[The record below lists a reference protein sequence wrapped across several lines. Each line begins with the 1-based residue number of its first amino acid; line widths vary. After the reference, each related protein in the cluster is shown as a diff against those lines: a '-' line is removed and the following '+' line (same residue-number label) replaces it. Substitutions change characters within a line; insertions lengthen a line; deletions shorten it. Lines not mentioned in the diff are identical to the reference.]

1 VRVFREEHLR
11 QVRERSAKRG
21 ERRAQSRLCPV
32 EIPGSRSRKGE
43 HKPMIP
49 WQLAPAAA
57 AARKKTHSIGPEISK
72 SETDAFVAAAAW
84 SSQSGWEK
92 DNPKFD
98 RQLEW

>member
-1 VRVFREEHLR
+1 
-11 QVRERSAKRG
+11 
-21 ERRAQSRLCPV
+21 
-32 EIPGSRSRKGE
+32 
-43 HKPMIP
+43 MIP
-49 WQLAPAAA
+49 WQLAAA